1 MRDRAGSWSLVM
13 ATSSQRV
20 TFPIY
25 GLDSG
30 GDGALDLERALQRV
44 PGVRRAY
51 VNRLTEMA
59 YVQLDPATVCTD
71 QLAATVHHLGLE
83 AGPVQAR

>member
-1 MRDRAGSWSLVM
+1 M

-25 GLDSG
+25 GLGCG
-30 GDGALDLERALQRV
+30 GDGALDVERALQ
-44 PGVRRAY
+44 GVSGVHRAY

-59 YVQLDPATVCTD
+59 YVQLDPDTVCADRLT
-71 QLAATVHHLGLE
+71 ATVHDLGLE